1 MSLLCK
7 LAFKPSLLLAITSV
21 IELSSKQNC
30 FAKSLLFDQAM
41 LSIIDNFS
49 NISATTTNL
58 DKNTDTN
65 IINVDNNKF
74 YNYLAYF
81 FILFDLW
88 PF

>member
-1 MSLLCK
+1 MSFLSK
-7 LAFKPSLLLAITSV
+7 LAFKPSLWLAITSV
-21 IELSSKQNC
+21 IELSLKQNC
-30 FAKSLLFDQAM
+30 FVKSLLFDQAT
-41 LSIIDNFS
+41 LSIIDNFG

-58 DKNTDTN
+58 DKNTNTN